1 MIAINRKKQQRHIH
15 TTWAVENLK
24 LKKKKTGLNGIQTI
38 DLCDTGAVVPVH
50 SNGKT
55 MIFKLN
61 WKLKQEYL
69 QLEYGTL

>member
-1 MIAINRKKQQRHIH
+1 MNHRSYTH
-15 TTWAVENLK
+15 NLSSWEFK
-24 LKKKKTGLNGIQTI
+24 AEKKKKSGLNGIQTI
-38 DLCDTGAVVPVH
+38 DLCDTGTVVPVH